1 MQRYI
6 DNEITVVH
14 KSSMSWD
21 DVQFFLSVAR
31 SGSARATAQVL
42 GVSHSTVSRRMDNLE
57 SDLGT
62 RLFDRNVGGYILT
75 AEGKSM
81 MDYAEQAEDAL
92 ISAELHLH
100 GRDNELSGLIRLT
113 TPDVITNH
121 ILLPEIVNFTR
132 KYPDIDI
139 EFSVSSNV
147 FELMRRESDIALRF
161 MGFGN
166 PPPEPLIGRKVASV
180 ASCFYASESYLAAHD
195 LSDPDSGARWLGWGE
210 KERFPQWVKSSPYP
224 DIPTQ
229 YTMDQAGTQVEAVRA
244 GLGMAMLPCFLA
256 DACEGLIRLPNCE
269 PQLNHE
275 IWLLS
280 HPDLREVTRL
290 RKFRE
295 FLVELF
301 AQKQDFLAAR

>member
-1 MQRYI
+1 M
-6 DNEITVVH
+6 H

-31 SGSARATAQVL
+31 SGSARATAQLL
-42 GVSHSTVSRRMDNLE
+42 GVSHSTVSRRVDNLE

-62 RLFDRNVGGYILT
+62 RLFDRNVGGYTLT
-75 AEGKSM
+75 TEGRSM
-81 MDYAEQAEDAL
+81 MEYAEQAEDAL
-92 ISAELHLH
+92 VSAELHLH
-100 GRDNELSGLIRLT
+100 GRDTELSGLIRLT
-113 TPDVITNH
+113 MPDNIANQ
-121 ILLPEIVNFTR
+121 ILIPEMVNFTR
-132 KYPDIDI
+132 KYPDINI

-166 PPPEPLIGRKVASV
+166 PPPQPLIGRKVASV
-180 ASCFYASESYLAAHD
+180 ATCFYASDDYLANHD

-210 KERFPQWVKSSPYP
+210 TDRFPQWVKASPYP
-224 DIPTQ
+224 DIPAQ
-229 YTMDQAGTQVEAVRA
+229 YSMDQAGSQVAAVRA
-244 GLGMAMLPCFLA
+244 GIGMAMLPCFLG
-256 DACEGLIRLPNCE
+256 DACEGIYRLPNA
-269 PQLNHE
+269 PVLLNHE

-295 FLVELF
+295 FVVELF
-301 AQKQDFLAAR
+301 ERKQAWLAGEESVG